1 MNKLAV
7 ITGGSRGLGRAA
19 AIGVAQRGTDVVL
32 TYVFKADEAQAVVK
46 EVEKLGRKAVALRLD
61 VGDAKT
67 FPQFAETLKRELKH
81 FDRSNFDYLLNNAG
95 HGVTRRLPKP
105 RRQSSINWLTCT

>member
-32 TYVFKADEAQAVVK
+32 TYVSKADEAQAVVK

-67 FPQFAETLKRELKH
+67 FPQFAETLKRGEALRSFELRL
-81 FDRSNFDYLLNNAG
+81 FTEQCRARCTRGVCRNQGGRVRSIG
-95 HGVTRRLPKP
+95 
-105 RRQSSINWLTCT
+105 